1 MMDGKVTAREVAR
14 LAGVSQPTVSRAFM
28 PNPNVSPDKLA
39 RIFKVAE
46 ELGYRPNAIAR
57 SMVTRKTKLI
67 GMIIHDMSN
76 PFYSEALDKFS
87 KALGAYDY
95 HILFVNTET
104 AYIQD
109 EEVYQLLDYHVE
121 GVIVTDAYLSS
132 GLASRFSKVGIP
144 VIFFN
149 RYEEMMS
156 SSVVCC
162 NNVLG
167 GRIVGNYLL
176 QQGLQRMAFIEG
188 TADTST
194 TKDREKGFR
203 EILEEHGQTFEKMSG
218 HFTYRGG
225 YQAATELLGR
235 KHPPQAIFCANDI
248 MAIGAIDAARIMGL
262 SVPDDVSI
270 IGFDDIAMAEWPT
283 YSLTTVKQ
291 PMDEMIQET
300 VELILKEDTTT
311 ATRPEFHMISG
322 QLMERKSVKIRSV

>member
-1 MMDGKVTAREVAR
+1 MEGKVTARDVAR
-14 LAGVSQPTVSRAFM
+14 MAGVSQPTVSRAFM
-28 PNPNVSPDKLA
+28 PNPNVSKDKLE
-39 RIFKVAE
+39 RILKAAQ

-57 SMVTRKTKLI
+57 SMVTKKTKLI
-67 GMIIHDMSN
+67 GMIIHDMAN
-76 PFYSEALDKFS
+76 PFYSESLDKFS
-87 KALGAYDY
+87 KALGRHGY

-104 AYIQD
+104 AHIQD

-167 GRIVGNYLL
+167 GRIAGSYLL
-176 QQGLQRMAFIEG
+176 TQGFERMAFIAG
-188 TADTST
+188 TEDTST

-203 EILEEHGQTFEKMSG
+203 EALEEQGMRFDKVAGQ
-218 HFTYRGG
+218 FTYTGG
-225 YQAATELLGR
+225 FQAAKELLGR
-235 KHPPQAIFCANDI
+235 KQPPQAIFCANDI
-248 MAIGAIDAARIMGL
+248 MAIGAIDAARTLGL

-283 YSLTTVKQ
+283 YNLTTVKQ

-300 VELILKEDTTT
+300 VELIIKEDTTA

-322 QLMERKSVKIRSV
+322 HLVERKSVKMRSV